1 MPVPRY
7 PWIKNCRVGNSIIG
21 FWIKLIVFVIERLKD
36 QSDHEKDWIAPIDLF
51 KRLTGSIHSWSI
63 FLKDQQDR
71 FAHGGS
77 FFQRSMRGNQSH
89 QSLKKIEEQRCM
101 GAICFFGIERG
112 KNCQKQKINMVFLM
126 ELLLFCDRKINST
139 VKKIVITLFNLF

>member
-51 KRLTGSIHSWSI
+51 KRLTRSIRSWWIFFSKIDERESIPSI
-63 FLKDQQDR
+63 FEKDWR
-71 FAHGGS
+71 TKMYGS
-77 FFQRSMRGNQSH
+77 DLLFWHWKREKLS
-89 QSLKKIEEQRCM
+89 KTEDKY
-101 GAICFFGIERG
+101 
-112 KNCQKQKINMVFLM
+112 VFLM